1 MVVATRRL
9 TAKGNNEE
17 EEEEEEEEVFHLLTG
32 VQTLSNRLGKINI
45 SYGRIYHRVLVYGV
59 V

>member
-17 EEEEEEEEVFHLLTG
+17 EEEVFHLLTG
-32 VQTLSNRLGKINI
+32 VQTL
-45 SYGRIYHRVLVYGV
+45 
-59 V
+59 